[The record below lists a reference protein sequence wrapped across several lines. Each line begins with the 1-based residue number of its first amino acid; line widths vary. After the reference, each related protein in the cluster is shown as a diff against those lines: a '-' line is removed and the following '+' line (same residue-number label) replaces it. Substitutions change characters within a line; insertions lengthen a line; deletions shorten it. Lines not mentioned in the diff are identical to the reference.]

1 MVACGWLRG
10 LRAVGPGLLVAA
22 WASEAGDGELGRL
35 VVEGRLGRLGRF
47 SFFFFYFVFLLL
59 CFEFKFGFEI

>member
-10 LRAVGPGLLVAA
+10 PRVVGPGLLVAV
-22 WASEAGDGELGRL
+22 WASEAGDGELGQL